1 MSTTFFAP
9 DAQAATGHLDLN
21 MSATNAGRLTILLG
35 LDTKAAID
43 ERGMVAG
50 EVSALRVL
58 AAIRQQYATGCG
70 ELLAGISE
78 LRALAEAAEAHNS
91 TVAWA

>member
-9 DAQAATGHLDLN
+9 SAQAVTEHLALN
-21 MSATNAGRLTILLG
+21 VSATTAGRLTILLG

-50 EVSALRVL
+50 EVSAARVL
-58 AAIRQQYATGCG
+58 TAIRQQDATGG
-70 ELLAGISE
+70 GDLYGIRE
-78 LRALAEAAEAHNS
+78 LRALAEAANAHGS